1 MYIKRAEENLIYNCT
16 RMTDEIAE
24 TGDHKIVLVVEDD
37 KFYSNIYKVKLAKE
51 GIDARLANDGNQA
64 LELARQEKPD
74 LVLLD
79 LIMPGKDGFETL
91 KEFKADPE
99 LKDVRIVILSNLSQE
114 EDVKRVMDAGALDYL
129 VKANISLQDMV
140 EHIKKYLAQ

>member
-1 MYIKRAEENLIYNCT
+1 MPENEVSKGNP
-16 RMTDEIAE
+16 
-24 TGDHKIVLVVEDD
+24 HVVLVVEDD

-51 GIDARLANDGNQA
+51 GIDARLAVDGNEA
-64 LELARQEKPD
+64 LKFAREKKPD

-91 KEFKADPE
+91 QEFKADPE
-99 LKDVRIVILSNLSQE
+99 LKDIRVIILSNLSQD
-114 EDVKRVMDAGALDYL
+114 EDVKRVMSAGAFDYI

-140 EHIKKYLAQ
+140 EKVKKYLSE

>member
-1 MYIKRAEENLIYNCT
+1 MPE
-16 RMTDEIAE
+16 TDLPKD
-24 TGDHKIVLVVEDD
+24 GHHVVLVVEDD

-51 GIDARLANDGNQA
+51 GIDARLAADGNEA
-64 LELARQEKPD
+64 LKFAREKKPD

-91 KEFKADPE
+91 QEFKADPE
-99 LKDVRIVILSNLSQE
+99 LKDIRVIILSNLSQD
-114 EDVKRVMDAGALDYL
+114 EDVKRVMSAGAFDYI

-140 EHIKKYLAQ
+140 EKVKKYLSE